1 MSIDR
6 NQPEKHLEKVADE
19 VANLRVA
26 FRFQDALIGNLSSR
40 VENCESMAG
49 IRLPTSPS
57 HRGNSPRKSVARSD
71 TEDESEGFNLSAS
84 LASAMPSAG
93 ISTHLMSSVV
103 GNLSS
108 LQLPTISHSQ
118 ALATSPQFFI
128 PQAGSSQSGS
138 PSSKKRKSTHKGCN
152 FPECDKLAHGPDYKY
167 CLRHGGGYRCQ
178 MPGCPRS
185 AYSTKY
191 CSKHGG
197 GPRCQ
202 LQGCN
207 KGAISNSSFCR
218 RHGGGPRCQHP
229 NCTEGAR
236 TGFNYCLAH
245 GGYNSC
251 SFPSCPCPALHTS
264 AYCRQHNSYQRKM
277 ANAQVMALSGLTAGL
292 FSNPLD
298 DFPKAE
304 Q

>member
-1 MSIDR
+1 MSPQTKPSDSKG
-6 NQPEKHLEKVADE
+6 QDDVASLK
-19 VANLRVA
+19 AA
-26 FRFQDALIGNLSSR
+26 FRFQEGLLDNLAAA
-40 VENCESMAG
+40 VPEPG
-49 IRLPTSPS
+49 IRLPTESFVDNNSMHS
-57 HRGNSPRKSVARSD
+57 HPLLSD
-71 TEDESEGFNLSAS
+71 FAPASFDLSLS
-84 LASAMPSAG
+84 LGSGQGLS
-93 ISTHLMSSVV
+93 SQLMSSMM
-103 GNLSS
+103 GS

-118 ALATSPQFFI
+118 ALAQTPAFYAGLLEPKSGDSPV
-128 PQAGSSQSGS
+128 G
-138 PSSKKRKSTHKGCN
+138 KRRKSNQKPCN
-152 FPECDKLAHGPDYKY
+152 FPDCPKLAHGPDYKF

-202 LQGCN
+202 FQACI

-236 TGFNYCLAH
+236 AGFNYCLSH
-245 GGYNSC
+245 GGYNPC
-251 SFPSCPCPALHTS
+251 AFPSCPCPALHTS
-264 AYCRQHNSYQRKM
+264 SYCRQHNSYQRKM
-277 ANAQVMALSGLTAGL
+277 ANAQVMALSGLTSGI
-292 FSNPLD
+292 FNNPLD
-298 DFPKAE
+298 DYPHH

>member
-1 MSIDR
+1 MASL
-6 NQPEKHLEKVADE
+6 KA
-19 VANLRVA
+19 A
-26 FRFQDALIGNLSSR
+26 FHFQDALLDTLSRPS
-40 VENCESMAG
+40 VEQAPP
-49 IRLPTSPS
+49 LPFPASS
-57 HRGNSPRKSVARSD
+57 LL
-71 TEDESEGFNLSAS
+71 LSAPVPEAQSNYYDTKEFPGAPIPADFDLS
-84 LASAMPSAG
+84 LSLGGG
-93 ISTHLMSSVV
+93 ISTQLM
-103 GNLSS
+103 SS

-118 ALATSPQFFI
+118 ALGQTNFFHSALAFPAEASEGDSPV
-128 PQAGSSQSGS
+128 A
-138 PSSKKRKSTHKGCN
+138 KRRRSTQKACN
-152 FPECDKLAHGPDYKY
+152 FPDCAKLAHGPDYKF

-202 LQGCN
+202 FQGCG

-236 TGFNYCLAH
+236 TGFNYCLSH
-245 GGYNSC
+245 GGYNPC
-251 SFPSCPCPALHTS
+251 AFPSCPCPSLHTS
-264 AYCRQHNSYQRKM
+264 SYCRQHNSYQRKM
-277 ANAQVMALSGLTAGL
+277 ANAQVMALSGLTTGL
-292 FSNPLD
+292 FANPLD
-298 DFPKAE
+298 DFPHT